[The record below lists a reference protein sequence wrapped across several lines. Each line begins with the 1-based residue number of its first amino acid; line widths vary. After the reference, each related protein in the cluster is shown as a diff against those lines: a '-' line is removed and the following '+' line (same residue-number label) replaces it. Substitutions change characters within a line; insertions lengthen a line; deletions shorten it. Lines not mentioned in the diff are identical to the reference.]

1 MKYYLSINSW
11 NLLESFVTES
21 ISPFS
26 FYDKRNFG
34 NNLSRY
40 LGSNS
45 EKINFLILSD
55 KDQGGDFTIIIDEA
69 LLDKSNLVKI
79 KGLKGS
85 FTYNKTIFYQKGYVS
100 FRFDN
105 VELKNAMIAETK
117 ILFEVKCIEK
127 YQEDFFCK
135 SEKKQSEKK
144 TIMKLGESFSFD
156 LSYFIENDNT
166 YNSVKGAVVG
176 FVRGAMTMSNP
187 EVQKLATMVRDLK
200 NSFAGLNTQIMVGN
214 NSVNEPQGVLYN
226 INLCKMLYNKVCSER
241 TNMFDIL
248 VHQFNNIVSLA
259 DERRKELHGVRI
271 DNDSKLA
278 LEREKELIE
287 NKIMSLQLGSEYYI
301 LKKELDEIKQEE
313 VKRGES
319 QGKKRCYFK
328 AGTTE
333 YLRKQELK
341 GLLEDFE
348 KNNSELRELKYELS
362 QIKQQLMGERNSE
375 SHLDNTI
382 ASIFARISDI
392 MIDLQKKV
400 AGISTQEICTLNGIS
415 FSNSRRL
422 SLKGEANAEMDY
434 FNVLLNHLLNREPK
448 EPISDAVILK
458 VIEDS
463 CNQYRSCSSYNTD
476 SGQRIVNCLRE
487 YWKYKN
493 QKTMRFDIP
502 DNMPV
507 LQAIMAFY
515 IKPYGFEQIERFMLN
530 KKYSLKAHAFMLW
543 GASRGFADLP
553 KTFTNIIYEN
563 KNTTALLDD
572 KLNEVA
578 NIINNL

>member
-1 MKYYLSINSW
+1 
-11 NLLESFVTES
+11 
-21 ISPFS
+21 
-26 FYDKRNFG
+26 
-34 NNLSRY
+34 
-40 LGSNS
+40 
-45 EKINFLILSD
+45 
-55 KDQGGDFTIIIDEA
+55 
-69 LLDKSNLVKI
+69 
-79 KGLKGS
+79 
-85 FTYNKTIFYQKGYVS
+85 
-100 FRFDN
+100 
-105 VELKNAMIAETK
+105 
-117 ILFEVKCIEK
+117 
-127 YQEDFFCK
+127 
-135 SEKKQSEKK
+135 
-144 TIMKLGESFSFD
+144 
-156 LSYFIENDNT
+156 
-166 YNSVKGAVVG
+166 
-176 FVRGAMTMSNP
+176 
-187 EVQKLATMVRDLK
+187 
-200 NSFAGLNTQIMVGN
+200 
-214 NSVNEPQGVLYN
+214 
-226 INLCKMLYNKVCSER
+226 MLYNKVYSER
-241 TNMFDIL
+241 TDMFDIL
-248 VHQFNNIVSLA
+248 VHQFNKIVSLA

-328 AGTTE
+328 AGTPE

>member
-135 SEKKQSEKK
+135 SEKKQSEQK

-166 YNSVKGAVVG
+166 YHSVKGAVVG
-176 FVRGAMTMSNP
+176 FVRGAMTMSNS

-241 TNMFDIL
+241 TNMFDIR

-328 AGTTE
+328 AGTPE

-502 DNMPV
+502 GNMPV